1 MRLLALFLSAF
12 IAVLGVIGIVAP
24 ARLLAIARWLDTPLG
39 LYAAAALRLV
49 LGTALF
55 LAAPASRAPR
65 VLGVLGIVSFVAGLI
80 TPFIGVDRYRRLL
93 EWWSA
98 WGPGFH
104 RGWAAIALILGLFL
118 IYALATPARS
128 GRDAV

>member
-1 MRLLALFLSAF
+1 MRLLALFLSAL

-24 ARLLAIARWLDTPLG
+24 ARLLAIARSFDTPLG

-65 VLGVLGIVSFVAGLI
+65 VLRVLGIVSFVAGLI

-98 WGPGFH
+98 WGPGFL
-104 RGWAAIALILGLFL
+104 RGWAVIALTLGLFL

-128 GRDAV
+128 GRDAA